1 MRMYE
6 ILKAKTLIFLLFFS
20 SKINKISRYFHIFK
34 MCKMQA
40 AITNTRMEDRKGE
53 RTQMCQSLQCMCIC
67 MCILI
72 QKIIQRVGVFNEL
85 STSFSLPLTQIR
97 RQIRDLNKTLGS
109 FSFQAAIHQSFST
122 TALLK
127 FGGHFLFF
135 WRWFSCALQD
145 SFFAA
150 PWPVSFRCHRHPSPT
165 MFPGIAKCPL
175 DRVGGSQPVEN
186 HCHILKYSASWRA
199 ESCNMHSW
207 QPEYT

>member
-135 WRWFSCALQD
+135 
-145 SFFAA
+145 
-150 PWPVSFRCHRHPSPT
+150 
-165 MFPGIAKCPL
+165 G
-175 DRVGGSQPVEN
+175 GGSLV
-186 HCHILKYSASWRA
+186 HCRILSLQHPGLYLLDAISTPHQKCFQALPNVPWTGWGDRNQLRTTAIY
-199 ESCNMHSW
+199 
-207 QPEYT
+207 